1 MDIKAYI
8 IARLTE
14 RSTWLGFIAL
24 ATSAGV
30 TFFPQFSNVIV
41 AAGASI
47 GGFISAVL
55 PDPKA
60 K

>member
-1 MDIKAYI
+1 MLKTYL
-8 IARLTE
+8 IARIKE
-14 RSTWLGFIAL
+14 RSTWLGLIAL
-24 ATSAGV
+24 ATSGGV
-30 TFFPQFSNVIV
+30 TLFPAYSNIIV

-55 PDPKA
+55 PDAQA